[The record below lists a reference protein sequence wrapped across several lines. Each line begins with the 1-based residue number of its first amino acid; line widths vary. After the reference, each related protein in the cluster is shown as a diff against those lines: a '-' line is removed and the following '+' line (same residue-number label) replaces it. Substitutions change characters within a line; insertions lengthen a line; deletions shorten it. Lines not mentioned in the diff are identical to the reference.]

1 MLLAI
6 ASAEAEGLQSAA
18 MEPALDKTMPHLLS
32 TTREEA
38 NSLPTRGEPPPH
50 VLAKLVARAAL
61 RVANMPGRRLR
72 GTFRRKASRRV
83 GGRRFRVTAP
93 DGAVLDAWH
102 LPARAAAGG
111 PVRLP
116 VVMCHGW
123 LENKETHFD
132 AANLLAEHG
141 HDVVLF
147 DHRIHGNST
156 GSQTTFGVLERHDL
170 QAVIEDAATR
180 GIVGERIIT
189 MGFSLGGGTVLQHA
203 TMSERVAGVVALA
216 PFSDLRYAIDSFRD
230 FFTPWI
236 PDQWLMRG
244 FAAAAKEAGF
254 ELDEASTL
262 EAARQIRVPV
272 LLVEAALDR
281 NLPPAHHTGR
291 LREAMREAGVPLK
304 CLCVEGACHT
314 DLCRKTWPGMHE
326 AIARFCD
333 RVGK

>member
-1 MLLAI
+1 MPVPMP
-6 ASAEAEGLQSAA
+6 EGGDA
-18 MEPALDKTMPHLLS
+18 
-32 TTREEA
+32 
-38 NSLPTRGEPPPH
+38 GEPSPH
-50 VLAKLVARAAL
+50 VLATMVARAAL

-72 GTFRRKASRRV
+72 GTFQRKASRRL
-83 GGRRFRVTAP
+83 GGRRFQVTAG
-93 DGAVLDAWH
+93 DGALLDAWH
-102 LPARAAAGG
+102 LPARAVAKG
-111 PVRLP
+111 PPRLP

-123 LENKETHFD
+123 LENKEMHFA
-132 AANLLAEHG
+132 AANLLAEYG

-156 GSQTTFGVLERHDL
+156 GSRTTFGVLERHDL
-170 QAVIEDAATR
+170 QAVIDTAIQR
-180 GIVGERIIT
+180 DIIKGRLIT

-203 TMSERVAGVVALA
+203 PLSERVAGVVALA
-216 PFSDLRYAIDSFRD
+216 PFSDLRYAIDSFRSL
-230 FFTPWI
+230 FTPWVR
-236 PDQWLMRG
+236 DEWLMRG

-262 EAARQIRVPV
+262 DAARRIRVPV

-291 LREAMREAGVPLK
+291 LREAMRESGVPLR

-333 RVGK
+333 RVGSRG